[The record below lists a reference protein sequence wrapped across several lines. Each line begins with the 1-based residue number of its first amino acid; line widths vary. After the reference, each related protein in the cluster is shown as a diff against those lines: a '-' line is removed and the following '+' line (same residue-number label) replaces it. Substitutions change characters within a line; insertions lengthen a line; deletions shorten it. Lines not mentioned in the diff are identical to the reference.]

1 MNAGKNLVIDEK
13 TGRVVEQV
21 TDLAKPPRFFLG
33 AYRVRLERLKA
44 VDTAQADLIE
54 HRAQSSIRIEQA
66 LNRVRN
72 IHKILALD
80 TLRIDNEIDGIL
92 RDHEVR
98 QAERAV
104 SGERL
109 AAEKAKYAADKEAAE
124 LRILQIQL
132 QKKALLDALQGKAAA
147 PASAP
152 APEPAPSEKTLRQR
166 KLKEMQELI
175 NEELAETKS
184 IKDNADIPEEMKAQ
198 LLEDMAAFYEEER
211 KKLSRER

>member
-1 MNAGKNLVIDEK
+1 MSTGKNMVIDER

-21 TDLAKPPRFFLG
+21 TDLAKRPHFFLG
-33 AYRVRLERLKA
+33 AYRARQERLKA
-44 VDTAQADLIE
+44 VDTVQADLIE

-66 LNRVRN
+66 LNRDRN

-98 QAERAV
+98 QTERAA

-109 AAEKAKYAADKEAAE
+109 ATEKSKYAADKEAAE

-132 QKKALLDALQGKAAA
+132 
-147 PASAP
+147 
-152 APEPAPSEKTLRQR
+152 
-166 KLKEMQELI
+166 
-175 NEELAETKS
+175 
-184 IKDNADIPEEMKAQ
+184 
-198 LLEDMAAFYEEER
+198 
-211 KKLSRER
+211 